1 MKQKKQDVLL
11 GESTGEPKSNSKF
24 VKRNDSRNE
33 TTDKRNDTNDNNRK
47 RKSETKNQSQVHNKK
62 PKTLEADKNVSYEK
76 AKGMILNSDRS
87 TVLFAGHETHDSP
100 IRLNFFHSTLTMP
113 SNYHEFQFSL
123 NYLDAYI

>member
-11 GESTGEPKSNSKF
+11 GEPTGEPKSNSKF

-33 TTDKRNDTNDNNRK
+33 TTEKRNDTNDNNRK

-62 PKTLEADKNVSYEK
+62 PKTLEADKNISYEK

-87 TVLFAGHETHDSP
+87 TVLFVGHETRDSLL
-100 IRLNFFHSTLTMP
+100 RLNLFISRSQSVAITTNF
-113 SNYHEFQFSL
+113 N
-123 NYLDAYI
+123 LDVYI